1 MLKQY
6 FSIHVV
12 PCKCICIP
20 VINMSNTYYAKFT
33 WFPKDSPLYLHLIP
47 AILQLIVIVTNIFI
61 LIVFLRNKLTGGI
74 NVILIG
80 MAIADATSVLL
91 LMVSY
96 WYALLQ
102 HVVQP
107 DSLSTNQIHFLCITA
122 KYGTNVS
129 ITFNMVSI
137 WLITCL
143 GIIKFVLVRFPLQAK
158 FMVTTSRLILTTVIV
173 YASAF
178 LFSFPH
184 YVTDNYDISAKILVR
199 KFQEEP
205 DVFYCAITRKGDDDV
220 PLYLENDELLV
231 RCICVHLLPLLI
243 LLCTNT
249 FFCYKLVKRNAFV
262 RHSPKFKRSV
272 KIVCALTF
280 IHLLS
285 EVPYSVFFCL
295 RYYMAVTKEPISILV
310 TNLQFVM
317 FVLYLLRFV
326 NYLSNFW
333 VYLVLN
339 KKFRETCHSLF
350 CQFRKQN

>member
-1 MLKQY
+1 M
-6 FSIHVV
+6 S
-12 PCKCICIP
+12 
-20 VINMSNTYYAKFT
+20 SNTYYAKFT

-47 AILQLIVIVTNIFI
+47 AILQLIVIVTNMFI
-61 LIVFLRNKLTGGI
+61 LFVFLRNKLTGGI

-80 MAIADATSVLL
+80 MAIADAASVLL

-96 WYALLQ
+96 WYSLLQ

-137 WLITCL
+137 LL
-143 GIIKFVLVRFPLQAK
+143 
-158 FMVTTSRLILTTVIV
+158 VTTSRLILTTVIV

-220 PLYLENDELLV
+220 PLYLEIDELLV
-231 RCICVHLLPLLI
+231 RCICIHLLPLLI

-295 RYYMAVTKEPISILV
+295 KYYMAVTKEPISILV

-333 VYLVLN
+333 IYLVLN

-350 CQFRKQN
+350 CQF